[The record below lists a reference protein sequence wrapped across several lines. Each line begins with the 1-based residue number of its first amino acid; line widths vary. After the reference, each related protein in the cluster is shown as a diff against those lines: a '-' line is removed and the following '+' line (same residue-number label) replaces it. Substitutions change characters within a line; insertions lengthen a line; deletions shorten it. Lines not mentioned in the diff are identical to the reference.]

1 VSIPN
6 EQIPAASG
14 QGQDYSNGF
23 VGAPVNAALESD
35 PNNPPWDIAISIGL
49 WALSVVLTLVVPV
62 MVVTPYLLTR
72 YWGDENAMQAAGTD
86 PTFILLSV
94 LSFIPVHLLT
104 FGAAWAFVTKWGKLP
119 FWRTIRWSWSK
130 KAGLPDYGWMVL
142 GCAGLAAGLY
152 VLGSLFVKWFG
163 GGATDIDILVKSSL
177 ATRVTL
183 AVVAATSAP
192 LVEEVLYRGILYPA
206 MHRKLGMFWAVAIVS
221 FLFAFVH
228 VFQYRNNLSV
238 IAVITILSVTLTLVR
253 AHTGRLLP
261 CFLIHLFFNGV
272 QSVLIV
278 LQPYIPQLQD
288 DAQQQKAFM
297 LPVRQLFYALF

>member
-1 VSIPN
+1 MSIPN
-6 EQIPAASG
+6 EQIPATPG
-14 QGQDYSNGF
+14 QGQDYSKGF
-23 VGAPVNAALESD
+23 AGAPVNAALESD
-35 PNNPPWDIAISIGL
+35 PNNPPWDILVSIGL
-49 WALSVVLTLVVPV
+49 WALSVVLIVVVPLLVV
-62 MVVTPYLLTR
+62 MPYIMTR
-72 YWGDENAMQAAGTD
+72 YWGDENAMQAATQD
-86 PTFILLSV
+86 QTFIFLSV
-94 LSFIPVHLLT
+94 ISFIPVHLLT
-104 FGAAWAFVTKWGKLP
+104 LGAAWALVTKWGKLP
-119 FWRTIRWSWSK
+119 FWRTLRWSWEK
-130 KAGLPDYGWMVL
+130 KAGGLGFWWMVL

-177 ATRVTL
+177 ATRLTL
-183 AVVAATSAP
+183 AVVAATTAP
-192 LVEEVLYRGILYPA
+192 LVEEILYRGIMYPA
-206 MHRKLGMFWAVAIVS
+206 MHRRLGMFWAVGLVS

-238 IAVITILSVTLTLVR
+238 IAVITTLSVTLTLVR

-278 LQPYIPQLQD
+278 LQPYIPQLQE
-288 DAQQQKAFM
+288 DAQQKKALV